1 VRLTPDIFLYSVQ
14 LQPRCWGG
22 SRNLTSLEFE
32 FHARNSMLGVRPL
45 LLLALA
51 QCCLGQS
58 FLGNFYNTKAV
69 RWIDVRDDVVRVKVG
84 LGVKQRG
91 STPAAAYYLAI
102 PKEQHSTLAYI
113 NVRDETGKKDCK
125 VELAPKAEGGK

>member
-1 VRLTPDIFLYSVQ
+1 MAAGLRIP
-14 LQPRCWGG
+14 
-22 SRNLTSLEFE
+22 
-32 FHARNSMLGVRPL
+32 

-58 FLGNFYNTKAV
+58 FLGNFYNTKAS

-84 LGVKQRG
+84 LGFKQRG
-91 STPAAAYYLAI
+91 TTPAAAYYLAI
-102 PKEQHSTLAYI
+102 PKEQHGTLAYI
-113 NVRDETGKKDCK
+113 NAYDEKKKKDCK